1 MNFSGI
7 SGIGH
12 KGWPKREK
20 IKGKCKQ
27 FSCTFLQWFFC
38 ISYFSHWEN
47 VPKIKGKIQV
57 LQKIIKLFKG
67 KLFALEIGKI
77 GKNGIWLNF
86 EQTFIFEDKG
96 YSLQNLYEWKD
107 LFKSFSKHPQLLS
120 VGFIKPDWQLL
131 KLIPYKSI
139 SKTHAVQ
146 PWLKTGFQFCAA
158 NRKEENNVNTNHR
171 QALEKL
177 I

>member
-1 MNFSGI
+1 MQALLVNFSGI

-38 ISYFSHWEN
+38 FSYFFHWEN

-77 GKNGIWLNF
+77 GKNGILLNF
-86 EQTFIFEDKG
+86 EQKFIFEDKG

-131 KLIPYKSI
+131 KLE
-139 SKTHAVQ
+139 VF
-146 PWLKTGFQFCAA
+146 W
-158 NRKEENNVNTNHR
+158 
-171 QALEKL
+171 EKFMNFL
-177 I
+177 AEFEK